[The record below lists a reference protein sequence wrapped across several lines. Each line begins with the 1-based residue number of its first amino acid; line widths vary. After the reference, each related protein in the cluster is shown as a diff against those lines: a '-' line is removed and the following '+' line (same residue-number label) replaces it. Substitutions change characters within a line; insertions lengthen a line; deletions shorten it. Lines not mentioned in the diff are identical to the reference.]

1 MRLTSE
7 NIEIFYNK
15 VESFIIKQADLYGL
29 SKKDLEEYYHC
40 KPECDI
46 TKEASLSSIYKRLL
60 GSLQNRQSL
69 PNIIKFWHKDYE
81 SIYQETLFA
90 FDPQKVQK
98 KYNGVNGA
106 ERLFEDLNDKVHWNA
121 EHYEL
126 PKQWCEGAI
135 GAAKVLSR
143 YSDSKSLYEVL
154 MKQAENGD
162 LMKIADYWD
171 KLPIKGM
178 GFALSCDF
186 LKEIGIDLPKPDVH
200 IIAVIKE
207 VFFCGKDIS
216 EKELTAAFIN
226 MVKMLKEEHPEM
238 TAYKLDK
245 MIWLICT
252 GNFYLH
258 SAAPKTMRDCLI
270 AKIN

>member
-1 MRLTSE
+1 ME
-7 NIEIFYNK
+7 MFYNK
-15 VESFIIKQADLYGL
+15 VESFIIQLAALYGL
-29 SKKDLEEYYHC
+29 SAKDLEEYYHC

-46 TKEASLSSIYKRLL
+46 TKGASLNSIYKRLL

-81 SIYQETLFA
+81 KIYQEILCA
-90 FDPQKVQK
+90 FDPKKVLQKYK
-98 KYNGVNGA
+98 GESGA
-106 ERLFEDLNDKVHWNA
+106 GQLFNDLNERLHWNA

-126 PKQWCEGAI
+126 PKQWCDGAI
-135 GAAKVLSR
+135 GAAKVLSG
-143 YSDSKSLYEVL
+143 YDDSISFYKEL
-154 MKQAENGD
+154 MSQAKNGE
-162 LMKIADYWD
+162 LMKIANYVD

-207 VFFCGKDIS
+207 VFFSGKDIS
-216 EKELTAAFIN
+216 EEELTAAFIN
-226 MVKMLKEEHPEM
+226 MVDLLKKTHPEM

-258 SAAPKTMRDCLI
+258 STAPKTMRDCLI
-270 AKIN
+270 AKIHD

>member
-1 MRLTSE
+1 ME
-7 NIEIFYNK
+7 MFYNK
-15 VESFIIKQADLYGL
+15 VESFIIQQADLYGL

-60 GSLQNRQSL
+60 GSLQNRQGL

-81 SIYQETLFA
+81 NIYQETLFA

-106 ERLFEDLNDKVHWNA
+106 ERLFEDLNKKVHWNA

-135 GAAKVLSR
+135 GAAKVLSEYR
-143 YSDSKSLYEVL
+143 DSKSLYEVL

-162 LMKIADYWD
+162 LMRIADYWD

-186 LKEIGIDLPKPDVH
+186 LKEIGIDLPKH
-200 IIAVIKE
+200 QM
-207 VFFCGKDIS
+207 
-216 EKELTAAFIN
+216 FILLRLSKRCFSL
-226 MVKMLKEEHPEM
+226 VKIFQRK
-238 TAYKLDK
+238 
-245 MIWLICT
+245 
-252 GNFYLH
+252 N
-258 SAAPKTMRDCLI
+258 
-270 AKIN
+270 